1 MNNYRISFCLAIL
14 FVFFLL
20 STNAT
25 AQQVINIVEKFCLQ
39 KDIEELDDYIDQK
52 IQEDT
57 FMTKFS
63 SLRKVHVFEMERL
76 DRKKI
81 FTVREWLNGSF
92 LNYLKP
98 CYVKIQDR
106 KTGKKKWCLYSHTY
120 LVDSRGVA
128 VAVYPT
134 GHGIFYLV
142 GSTFPKEL
150 LSEQNT
156 FMFWG
161 GWDFQFNKV
170 ARVHYIIIRA
180 GKLFCFHDW
189 DANKGLIPWQK
200 YVKMMKQSNEN
211 YTFSEMLFE

>member
-106 KTGKKKWCLYSHTY
+106 KTGKKKWCLRASTF

-128 VAVYPT
+128 IAVYPT
-134 GHGIFYLV
+134 GHSIFYLV
-142 GSTFPKEL
+142 GSAFPKEL

-170 ARVHYIIIRA
+170 AEVYHIIIRDNE
-180 GKLFCFHDW
+180 LYCF
-189 DANKGLIPWQK
+189 NEMKETQGLIPWQK
-200 YVKMMKQSNEN
+200 YVKMMKQSKEN
-211 YTFSEMLFE
+211 KTLSKMLFE